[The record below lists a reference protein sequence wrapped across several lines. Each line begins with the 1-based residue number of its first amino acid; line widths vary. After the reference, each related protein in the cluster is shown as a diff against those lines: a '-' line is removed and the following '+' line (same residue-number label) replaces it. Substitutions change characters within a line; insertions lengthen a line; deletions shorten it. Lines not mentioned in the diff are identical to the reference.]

1 MLSGIGFFG
10 DLNLKSFSGLD
21 KLAKNGGPLGDQKV
35 PQFIVVF
42 FAARKKP
49 QYKKNAVTAQ
59 KCGKSETWLLTGE
72 MPSNYTLC
80 NMQLLR
86 GCRLCHVTHQT
97 FLC

>member
-42 FAARKKP
+42 LPQCKEKTAVQKKRSDSTKMR
-49 QYKKNAVTAQ
+49 QVR
-59 KCGKSETWLLTGE
+59 
-72 MPSNYTLC
+72 
-80 NMQLLR
+80 NMVVDR
-86 GCRLCHVTHQT
+86 
-97 FLC
+97 